1 MISGNTKISL
11 DMEGS
16 RVSKGTGGQAR
27 VEERDMYHHHRWVI
41 RVRIIRGLLLHRRRV
56 IDVPHS
62 AGRDHLVFVP
72 DPHSS
77 LLSFFTHTT
86 GLLLG
91 LDCVAVDRE
100 TRDDPGWLSW
110 PPVQF

>member
-1 MISGNTKISL
+1 
-11 DMEGS
+11 
-16 RVSKGTGGQAR
+16 
-27 VEERDMYHHHRWVI
+27 MYHHRRVI
-41 RVRIIRGLLLHRRRV
+41 RVRITRGLYLRRRRV
-56 IDVPHS
+56 MDVSTS

-77 LLSFFTHTT
+77 LLSLFTHTT

-91 LDCVAVDRE
+91 LDIVAVDRE

-110 PPVQF
+110 PPVQI